1 MTGAGVAGTLEGK
14 LAVSVSSL
22 EAGGTLT
29 LRFNNT
35 GSVVDQILKSWR

>member
-1 MTGAGVAGTLEGK
+1 MAGTLEGE

-22 EAGGTLT
+22 DSGGKLV

-35 GSVVDQILKSWR
+35 GSVVNKRFRQG